1 MKRGIATEAAIFAS
15 TLRAPKMATLELTK
29 ENFNETIESGKTVII
44 DFWAPWC
51 GPCRAFA
58 PTFEAV
64 AEEFPDV
71 VFAKINTE
79 AEQELGAAFNIRS
92 IPTLMIFREQV
103 VLYSE
108 AGMLPKSSLQEVVKK
123 SLELDMVKVHAEI
136 AAQEQSTATN

>member
-1 MKRGIATEAAIFAS
+1 
-15 TLRAPKMATLELTK
+15 MATIELTN
-29 ENFNETIESGKTVII
+29 ENFNATIESGKTVII

-79 AEQELGAAFNIRS
+79 AQPDLGAAFNVRS
-92 IPTLMIFREQV
+92 IPTLMVFREQV
-103 VLYSE
+103 ILFTQ
-108 AGMLPKSSLQEVVKK
+108 AGMLPKSGLQQVVQKALEV
-123 SLELDMVKVHAEI
+123 DMAVVHAEV
-136 AAQEQSTATN
+136 AQQERAVTVS

>member
-1 MKRGIATEAAIFAS
+1 MVV
-15 TLRAPKMATLELTK
+15 LELTK
-29 ENFNETIESGKTVII
+29 ENFNATIEGGKTVII

-92 IPTLMIFREQV
+92 IPTLMVFREQV

-108 AGMLPKSSLQEVVKK
+108 AGMLPKSALQEVVKK